1 MVQCLRSDRTRRFL
15 QLLCVGTAALAAV
28 GAVADAAGPVP
39 GPSACQAA
47 PPRPAARPPAAP
59 AAKATPLQLQNFVY
73 CSPAPVPVV
82 PVAPVTPASATAPP
96 ASGPGTAPPSM
107 CPPPA
112 PVEKCT
118 VDPANVPTSVEINLG
133 KGIGLKFQSAG
144 WLAWVLTGL
153 CVLAALAALVQVL
166 RSGPPT
172 PAAGGAAPAR
182 GWAWLAAL
190 LALVLG
196 LFLGLALAPGP
207 QLTEAQLRELQA
219 SPQFR
224 AAMVELVEAK
234 AEAARL
240 RERVAALELAA
251 RPAVPVV
258 PPAPAPA
265 EQRTGGYDP
274 LSLVLGAALA
284 AAMGLAWFTRWVQDN
299 AQMRAVLQAIG
310 AAVAAAGVGR
320 TAPEP
325 VPPSAETIALATV
338 RRLLGGRWR
347 VPGESL

>member
-1 MVQCLRSDRTRRFL
+1 M
-15 QLLCVGTAALAAV
+15 QLLCVWTGALAAA
-28 GAVADAAGPVP
+28 GAAADAAGPVP
-39 GPSACQAA
+39 EPTACQAT
-47 PPRPAARPPAAP
+47 PPRPVSRPPAPP

-73 CSPAPVPVV
+73 CSPAPL
-82 PVAPVTPASATAPP
+82 PVAPVAPVASASAT
-96 ASGPGTAPPSM
+96 TPPSV

-118 VDPANVPTSVEINLG
+118 VDPANLPTSVEINLG

-153 CVLAALAALVQVL
+153 CVVAAIATLVQAL
-166 RSGPPT
+166 RSGPPM
-172 PAAGGAAPAR
+172 PATGGAARAR
-182 GWAWLAAL
+182 SWGWLTAL

-196 LFLGLALAPGP
+196 LLLGFALAPGP

-219 SPQFR
+219 SPQFK

-258 PPAPAPA
+258 PPAPTPA

-347 VPGESL
+347 VGSESP

>member
-1 MVQCLRSDRTRRFL
+1 M

-39 GPSACQAA
+39 GPPACQAA

-73 CSPAPVPVV
+73 CSPAPVPV
-82 PVAPVTPASATAPP
+82 APASATASATAPP
-96 ASGPGTAPPSM
+96 SV

-118 VDPANVPTSVEINLG
+118 VDPANLPTSVEINLG

-166 RSGPPT
+166 RSGQPT

-196 LFLGLALAPGP
+196 LLLGLALAPGP

-219 SPQFR
+219 SPQFK

-258 PPAPAPA
+258 PPAPTPA

-325 VPPSAETIALATV
+325 VPPSAETLALATV